1 METNFPFQIPQV
13 LVNVIK
19 YKLDHMRRKI
29 ETEDL
34 VTTNRASFICPT
46 CVKTFTDLEVD
57 QLFDPM
63 SGCLRCSYCGSEVE
77 EEGSD
82 RKKDS
87 RSTLV
92 KFNEQFRRLFD
103 LLSKVILFSRLRYR
117 QQGWIRTDGVRWDS
131 LPARARRPDS
141 HRESQPS
148 PVNSCRV

>member
-1 METNFPFQIPQV
+1 M

-19 YKLDHMRRKI
+19 YKLDKMRRKI

-34 VTTNRASFICPT
+34 GTTNRASFVCT
-46 CVKTFTDLEVD
+46 VCAKTFTDLEVD

-103 LLSKVILFSRLRYR
+103 LLSKVKNAVTASCHVCYMYTGMWKLLFFFL
-117 QQGWIRTDGVRWDS
+117 
-131 LPARARRPDS
+131 
-141 HRESQPS
+141 
-148 PVNSCRV
+148 